1 MEVVIE
7 KMNHQAMGIA
17 KINGKV
23 VFIPKVI
30 VGDIVDIDIIKEYK
44 NYSIGRV
51 NKIIKNGSKR
61 VDVLCPY
68 YDICGGCSISA
79 YTYQDELE
87 YKVNNVIDIFK
98 RNEIDIKPNIIK
110 SDNRYGYR
118 NKITLQV
125 SNGII
130 GLYEED
136 SNKIVD
142 VDKCLLVSDKLNEI
156 IDIIKKN
163 INVNK
168 CNKIVIRD
176 TYYGIMI
183 IFYGSVNNE
192 EVIKYLGNKVVS
204 IYTYDN
210 KYKCIYGEKYL
221 YEMIGEYKY
230 RISPD
235 SFFQVNSRTVNKL
248 YNKVVEY
255 AIENEKKDNLVDL
268 YCGTGTIG
276 IYLSKYFNSIIG
288 IELNKQAVEDAKG
301 NAKIN
306 SVNNIEFYA
315 GDVGKIINDQIKADV
330 IVVDPPRS
338 GLDKRTKDILLK
350 IKANKIVYVSCN
362 PLTLARDIK
371 ELDSGYKLGNITLV
385 DMFPNTHHVE
395 SVCVLCRKALIE

>member
-30 VGDIVDIDIIKEYK
+30 VGDVADIDIIKEYK

-192 EVIKYLGNKVVS
+192 EVIKYLDKKVVS

-210 KYKCIYGEKYL
+210 KYRCIYGEKYL

-276 IYLSKYFNSIIG
+276 IYLSKYFNNIIG
-288 IELNKQAVEDAKG
+288 IELNKQAVEDAKE

-306 SVNNIEFYA
+306 GVNNIEFYA

-338 GLDKRTKDILLK
+338 GLDKRTRDILLK

-371 ELDSGYKLGNITLV
+371 ELDSGYKLWDITLV

-395 SVCVLCRKALIE
+395 SVCVLCRKILIK

>member
-136 SNKIVD
+136 SNTIVD

-156 IDIIKKN
+156 IDIIKRN

-288 IELNKQAVEDAKG
+288 IELNKQAVEDAKE

-371 ELDSGYKLGNITLV
+371 KLDSWYDLGDITLV

-395 SVCVLCRKALIE
+395 SVCVLNFR

>member
-156 IDIIKKN
+156 IDIINKN

-183 IFYGSVNNE
+183 IFYGSVNND
-192 EVIKYLGNKVVS
+192 EVIKYLGKKVVS

-255 AIENEKKDNLVDL
+255 AIKNEKKDNLVDL

-276 IYLSKYFNSIIG
+276 IYLSKYFNNIIG
-288 IELNKQAVEDAKG
+288 IELNKQAVEDAKE

-306 SVNNIEFYA
+306 SVNNIKFYA

-371 ELDSGYKLGNITLV
+371 ELDSGYKLGDITLV

-395 SVCVLCRKALIE
+395 SVCVLNFR

>member
-30 VGDIVDIDIIKEYK
+30 VGDIADIDIIKEYK
-44 NYSIGRV
+44 NYSIGKV
-51 NKIIKNGSKR
+51 NKIIKKSAKR

-68 YDICGGCSISA
+68 YDVCGGCSISA
-79 YTYQDELE
+79 YTYHDELE

-192 EVIKYLGNKVVS
+192 EVIKYLGKKAVS

-255 AIENEKKDNLVDL
+255 AIRNEKKDNLVDL

-288 IELNKQAVEDAKG
+288 IELNNQAVEDAKE

-306 SVNNIEFYA
+306 GVNNIEFYS

-350 IKANKIVYVSCN
+350 IKADKIVYVSCN

-371 ELDSGYKLGNITLV
+371 ELDSGYDIEGITLV

-395 SVCVLCRKALIE
+395 CVAVLKLK

>member
-183 IFYGSVNNE
+183 IFYGSVSNE
-192 EVIKYLGNKVVS
+192 EVIKYLGKKVVS

-255 AIENEKKDNLVDL
+255 AIKNEKKDNLVDL

-276 IYLSKYFNSIIG
+276 IYLSKYFNNIIG
-288 IELNKQAVEDAKG
+288 IELNKQAVEDAKE

-306 SVNNIEFYA
+306 SVNNIKFYA

-371 ELDSGYKLGNITLV
+371 ELDSGYKLGDITLV

-395 SVCVLCRKALIE
+395 SVCVLNFR

>member
-23 VFIPKVI
+23 VFVPKVI
-30 VGDIVDIDIIKEYK
+30 IGDIVDIDIVKERK
-44 NYSIGRV
+44 KYSIGRV
-51 NKIIKNGSKR
+51 NKIIKKSAKR

-168 CNKIVIRD
+168 CSKIVIRD

-192 EVIKYLGNKVVS
+192 EVIKYLDNRVVC

-255 AIENEKKDNLVDL
+255 AIEDEKKDNLVDL

-288 IELNKQAVEDAKG
+288 IELNKQAVEDAKE

-306 SVNNIEFYA
+306 DVNNIEFYA

-371 ELDSGYKLGNITLV
+371 ELESGYDLGDITLV

-395 SVCVLCRKALIE
+395 SVILLQRKD

>member
-23 VFIPKVI
+23 VFVPKVI
-30 VGDIVDIDIIKEYK
+30 IGDIVDIDIVKEHK

-51 NKIIKNGSKR
+51 NKIIKKSAKR

-98 RNEIDIKPNIIK
+98 RNDIDIKPNIIK

-168 CNKIVIRD
+168 CSKIVIRD

-183 IFYGSVNNE
+183 IFYGSVNSE
-192 EVIKYLGNKVVS
+192 EVIKYLDNRVIS

-255 AIENEKKDNLVDL
+255 AVENEKKDNLVDL

-288 IELNKQAVEDAKG
+288 IELNKQAVEDAKE
-301 NAKIN
+301 NARIN
-306 SVNNIEFYA
+306 DVNNIEFYA

-371 ELDSGYKLGNITLV
+371 ELESGYDLGDITLV

-395 SVCVLCRKALIE
+395 SVCFLKRM

>member
-30 VGDIVDIDIIKEYK
+30 VGDIVDIDIVKEYK
-44 NYSIGRV
+44 NYNIGRV

-136 SNKIVD
+136 SNTIVD

-163 INVNK
+163 INVNN

-183 IFYGSVNNE
+183 IFYGSVNSE

-204 IYTYDN
+204 IYTYNN

-255 AIENEKKDNLVDL
+255 AIEDEKKDNLVDL

-276 IYLSKYFNSIIG
+276 IYLSKYFNNIIG
-288 IELNKQAVEDAKG
+288 IELNKQAVEDAKE

-362 PLTLARDIK
+362 PLTLARDVK
-371 ELDSGYKLGNITLV
+371 ELDSGYDLGDITLV

-395 SVCVLCRKALIE
+395 CVAVLKLK

>member
-79 YTYQDELE
+79 YTYHDELE

-183 IFYGSVNNE
+183 IFYGSVNSE
-192 EVIKYLGNKVVS
+192 EVIKYLDKKVVS

-230 RISPD
+230 RVSPD

-255 AIENEKKDNLVDL
+255 AIKNEKKDNLVDL

-276 IYLSKYFNSIIG
+276 IYLSKYFNNIIG
-288 IELNKQAVEDAKG
+288 IELNKQAVEDAKE
-301 NAKIN
+301 NVKIN

-371 ELDSGYKLGNITLV
+371 ELDTGYKLGEITLV

-395 SVCVLCRKALIE
+395 CVSVLCHKALIK

>member
-30 VGDIVDIDIIKEYK
+30 VGDIVDIDIVKEYK

-98 RNEIDIKPNIIK
+98 RNDIDIKPNIIK

-136 SNKIVD
+136 SNTIVD

-192 EVIKYLGNKVVS
+192 EVIKYLDKKVVS

-255 AIENEKKDNLVDL
+255 AIKNEKKDNLVDL

-288 IELNKQAVEDAKG
+288 IELNKQAVEDAKE

-306 SVNNIEFYA
+306 GVNNIEFYA

-371 ELDSGYKLGNITLV
+371 ELDSGYKLWDITLV

-395 SVCVLCRKALIE
+395 GVCVLCRKILIK

>member
-1 MEVVIE
+1 MEVVVE

-30 VGDIVDIDIIKEYK
+30 VGDIVDIDIVKEYK
-44 NYSIGRV
+44 NYSIGKV
-51 NKIIKNGSKR
+51 NKIIKKSAKR
-61 VDVLCPY
+61 VNVLCPY
-68 YDICGGCSISA
+68 YDVCGGCSISA
-79 YTYQDELE
+79 YTYHDELE

-98 RNEIDIKPNIIK
+98 RNELDIKPNIIK

-371 ELDSGYKLGNITLV
+371 ELDSGYKLGDITLV

-395 SVCVLCRKALIE
+395 CILVLYRKN

>member
-7 KMNHQAMGIA
+7 KLNHQAMGIA

-30 VGDIVDIDIIKEYK
+30 IGDIVDIDIIKEYK
-44 NYSIGRV
+44 NYSIGKV
-51 NKIIKNGSKR
+51 NKIIKKSSKR

-68 YDICGGCSISA
+68 YDICGGCSIST

-98 RNEIDIKPNIIK
+98 RNNIDIKPSIIK
-110 SDNRYGYR
+110 SDNRYSYR

-125 SNGII
+125 NDGVI
-130 GLYEED
+130 GLYEEN

-142 VDKCLLVSDKLNEI
+142 VDKCLLVSAKINEI
-156 IDIIKKN
+156 INIIKKC

-168 CNKIVIRD
+168 CSKIVIRN
-176 TYYGIMI
+176 TYYGTMI

-192 EVIKYLGNKVVS
+192 EVVKYLDNKVIS
-204 IYTYDN
+204 IYTYNN
-210 KYKCIYGEKYL
+210 KYMCIYGEKYL
-221 YEMIGEYKY
+221 YEMIGVYKY

-235 SFFQVNSRTVNKL
+235 SFFQVNSSTVNKL

-255 AIENEKKDNLVDL
+255 IGNTKRNNLIDL

-276 IYLSKYFNSIIG
+276 IYLSKCFNNIIG
-288 IELNKQAVEDAKG
+288 IELNKQAVEDAKV
-301 NAKIN
+301 NARIN
-306 SVNNIEFYA
+306 EVNNIEFYA
-315 GDVGKIINDQIKADV
+315 GDVGKIINDKIKADV

-350 IKANKIVYVSCN
+350 IKASKIVYVSCN

-371 ELDSGYKLGNITLV
+371 ELNSGYELGGITLV

-395 SVCVLCRKALIE
+395 TVCVLERK

>member
-30 VGDIVDIDIIKEYK
+30 VGDIVDIDIVKEYK
-44 NYSIGRV
+44 NYNIGRV

-136 SNKIVD
+136 SNTIVD

-156 IDIIKKN
+156 IDIIKRN

-192 EVIKYLGNKVVS
+192 EVIKYLGKKVVS

-276 IYLSKYFNSIIG
+276 IYLSKYFNNIIG
-288 IELNKQAVEDAKG
+288 IELNKQAVEDAKE

-371 ELDSGYKLGNITLV
+371 ELDTGYMLEDITLV

-395 SVCVLCRKALIE
+395 CVSVLCHKALIK

>member
-30 VGDIVDIDIIKEYK
+30 VGDIVDIDIVKEYK

-156 IDIIKKN
+156 IDIIKRN

-192 EVIKYLGNKVVS
+192 EVIKYLGKKVVS

-255 AIENEKKDNLVDL
+255 AIKNEKKDNLVDL

-276 IYLSKYFNSIIG
+276 IYLSKYFNCIIG
-288 IELNKQAVEDAKG
+288 IELNKQAVEDAKE

-371 ELDSGYKLGNITLV
+371 ELDNGYKLGKITLV

-395 SVCVLCRKALIE
+395 SVCVLNFR

>member
-30 VGDIVDIDIIKEYK
+30 VGDIVDIDIVKEYK

-51 NKIIKNGSKR
+51 NKIIKKSAKR

-125 SNGII
+125 SDGII

-183 IFYGSVNNE
+183 IFYGSVNSE

-255 AIENEKKDNLVDL
+255 AIRNEKKDNLVDL

-288 IELNKQAVEDAKG
+288 IELNKQAVEDAKE

-306 SVNNIEFYA
+306 GVNNIEFYA

-371 ELDSGYKLGNITLV
+371 ELDSWYDLGDITLV

-395 SVCVLCRKALIE
+395 CVSVLHRKSLEK

>member
-7 KMNHQAMGIA
+7 KMNHQAMGIT

-30 VGDIVDIDIIKEYK
+30 VGDIVDIDIVKEYK
-44 NYSIGRV
+44 NYNIGRV

-136 SNKIVD
+136 SNTIVD

-192 EVIKYLGNKVVS
+192 EVIKYLGKKVVS

-276 IYLSKYFNSIIG
+276 IYLSKYFNNIIG
-288 IELNKQAVEDAKG
+288 IELNKQAVEDAKE

-371 ELDSGYKLGNITLV
+371 ELDTGYMLEDITLV

-395 SVCVLCRKALIE
+395 SVCVLKLK

>member
-23 VFIPKVI
+23 VFVPKVI
-30 VGDIVDIDIIKEYK
+30 IGDIVDIDIVKERK
-44 NYSIGRV
+44 KYSIGRV
-51 NKIIKNGSKR
+51 NKIIKKSAKR

-168 CNKIVIRD
+168 CSKIVIRD

-192 EVIKYLGNKVVS
+192 EVIKYLDNRVVC

-235 SFFQVNSRTVNKL
+235 SFFQVNSGTVNRL

-255 AIENEKKDNLVDL
+255 AIEDEKKDNLVDL

-288 IELNKQAVEDAKG
+288 IELNKQAVEDAKE

-306 SVNNIEFYA
+306 DVNNIEFYA
-315 GDVGKIINDQIKADV
+315 GDVGKIINDQIKANV

-371 ELDSGYKLGNITLV
+371 ELESGYDLGDITLV

-395 SVCVLCRKALIE
+395 SVILLQRKD

>member
-30 VGDIVDIDIIKEYK
+30 VGDIVDIDIVKEYK
-44 NYSIGRV
+44 NYNIGRV

-183 IFYGSVNNE
+183 IFYGSVNYE

-276 IYLSKYFNSIIG
+276 IYLSKYFNNIIG

-301 NAKIN
+301 TAKIN

>member
-183 IFYGSVNNE
+183 IFYGSVNND
-192 EVIKYLGNKVVS
+192 EVIKYLGKKVVS

-255 AIENEKKDNLVDL
+255 AIKNEKKDNLVDL

-276 IYLSKYFNSIIG
+276 IYLSKYFNNIIG
-288 IELNKQAVEDAKG
+288 IELNKQAVEDAKE

-371 ELDSGYKLGNITLV
+371 ELDNGYELGDITLV

-395 SVCVLCRKALIE
+395 SVCVLNTR

>member
-30 VGDIVDIDIIKEYK
+30 VGDIVDIDIVKEYK
-44 NYSIGRV
+44 NYSIGKV
-51 NKIIKNGSKR
+51 KQIIKNGSKR

-136 SNKIVD
+136 SNTIVD

-183 IFYGSVNNE
+183 IFYGSVNSE
-192 EVIKYLGNKVVS
+192 EVIKYLDKKVVS
-204 IYTYDN
+204 IYTYNN

-248 YNKVVEY
+248 YNKVVKY
-255 AIENEKKDNLVDL
+255 AIRNEKKDNLVDL

-288 IELNKQAVEDAKG
+288 IELNKQAVEDAKE
-301 NAKIN
+301 NVKIN
-306 SVNNIEFYA
+306 GVNNIEFYA

-371 ELDSGYKLGNITLV
+371 ELDSWYDLGDITLV

-395 SVCVLCRKALIE
+395 SVCVLNFR

>member
-30 VGDIVDIDIIKEYK
+30 VGDVVDIDIVKEYK
-44 NYSIGRV
+44 NYNIGKV
-51 NKIIKNGSKR
+51 NKIIKKSAKR

-79 YTYQDELE
+79 YTYHDELE

-192 EVIKYLGNKVVS
+192 EVIKYLDKKVVS
-204 IYTYDN
+204 IYTYNN

-255 AIENEKKDNLVDL
+255 AIKNEKKDNLVDL

-276 IYLSKYFNSIIG
+276 IYLSKYFNNIIG
-288 IELNKQAVEDAKG
+288 IELNKQAVEDAKE

-306 SVNNIEFYA
+306 GVNNIEFYV

-371 ELDSGYKLGNITLV
+371 ELDSGYDLEEITLV

-395 SVCVLCRKALIE
+395 CVSVLCRKTLIK

>member
-30 VGDIVDIDIIKEYK
+30 VGDIVDIDIVKEYK
-44 NYSIGRV
+44 NYSIGKV

-79 YTYQDELE
+79 YTYHDELE

-98 RNEIDIKPNIIK
+98 RNDIDIKPNIIK

-142 VDKCLLVSDKLNEI
+142 VDKCLLVGDILNEI
-156 IDIIKKN
+156 IDIIKRN

-183 IFYGSVNNE
+183 IFYGSVNSE
-192 EVIKYLGNKVVS
+192 EVIKYLGKKVVS

-288 IELNKQAVEDAKG
+288 IELNKQAVEDAKE

-306 SVNNIEFYA
+306 GVNNIEFYA

-350 IKANKIVYVSCN
+350 IKADKIVYVSCN

-395 SVCVLCRKALIE
+395 SVCVLNFR

>member
-23 VFIPKVI
+23 VFVPKVI
-30 VGDIVDIDIIKEYK
+30 VGDIVDIDIVKEYK

-98 RNEIDIKPNIIK
+98 RNDIDIKPNIIK

-136 SNKIVD
+136 SNTIVD

-192 EVIKYLGNKVVS
+192 EVIKYLDKKVVS

-210 KYKCIYGEKYL
+210 KYRCIYGEKYL

-276 IYLSKYFNSIIG
+276 IYLSKYFNNIIG
-288 IELNKQAVEDAKG
+288 IELNKQAVEDAKE

-306 SVNNIEFYA
+306 GVNNIEFYA

-338 GLDKRTKDILLK
+338 GLDKRTRDILLK

-371 ELDSGYKLGNITLV
+371 ELDSGYKLWDITLV

-395 SVCVLCRKALIE
+395 SVCVLCRKILIK

>member
-23 VFIPKVI
+23 VFVPKVI
-30 VGDIVDIDIIKEYK
+30 IGDIVDIDIVKERK
-44 NYSIGRV
+44 KYSIGRG
-51 NKIIKNGSKR
+51 NKIIKNSTKR
-61 VDVLCPY
+61 LDVLRPY

-168 CNKIVIRD
+168 CSKIVIRD

-192 EVIKYLGNKVVS
+192 EVIKYLDNRVVC

-255 AIENEKKDNLVDL
+255 AIEDEKKDNLVDL

-288 IELNKQAVEDAKG
+288 IELNKQAVEDAKE
-301 NAKIN
+301 NARIN
-306 SVNNIEFYA
+306 DVNNIEFYA
-315 GDVGKIINDQIKADV
+315 GDVGKIINGQIKADV

-338 GLDKRTKDILLK
+338 GLDKRTKDIILK

-371 ELDSGYKLGNITLV
+371 ELESGYDLGDITLV

-395 SVCVLCRKALIE
+395 SVILLQRKD

>member
-30 VGDIVDIDIIKEYK
+30 VGDIVDIDIVKEYK
-44 NYSIGRV
+44 NYNIGKV
-51 NKIIKNGSKR
+51 NKIIKKSAKR

-68 YDICGGCSISA
+68 YDVCGGCSISA
-79 YTYQDELE
+79 YTYHDELE

-98 RNEIDIKPNIIK
+98 RNDIDIKPNIIK

-156 IDIIKKN
+156 IDIIKRN

-183 IFYGSVNNE
+183 IFYGSVNSE
-192 EVIKYLGNKVVS
+192 EVTKYLDNKVVS

-210 KYKCIYGEKYL
+210 KYRCIYGEKYL

-255 AIENEKKDNLVDL
+255 AIRNEKKDNLVDL

-288 IELNKQAVEDAKG
+288 IELNKQAVEDAKE
-301 NAKIN
+301 NARIN
-306 SVNNIEFYA
+306 DINNIEFYA

-338 GLDKRTKDILLK
+338 GLDNRTKDILLK

-371 ELDSGYKLGNITLV
+371 ELDNGYDLGDITLV

-395 SVCVLCRKALIE
+395 CVVVLKLK

>member
-44 NYSIGRV
+44 NYNIGRV

-192 EVIKYLGNKVVS
+192 EVIKYLDKKVVS

-255 AIENEKKDNLVDL
+255 AIKNEKKDNLVDL

-276 IYLSKYFNSIIG
+276 IYLSKYFNNIIG
-288 IELNKQAVEDAKG
+288 IELNKQAVEDAKE
-301 NAKIN
+301 NVKIN

-371 ELDSGYKLGNITLV
+371 ELDNGYELGEITLV

-395 SVCVLCRKALIE
+395 SVCVLCRKILIK

>member
-17 KINGKV
+17 KINGKA

-30 VGDIVDIDIIKEYK
+30 VGDVVDIDIVKEYK
-44 NYSIGRV
+44 NYNIGKV
-51 NKIIKNGSKR
+51 NKIIKKSAKR

-79 YTYQDELE
+79 YTYHDELE

-136 SNKIVD
+136 SNTIVD

-192 EVIKYLGNKVVS
+192 EVIKYLGKKVVS

-255 AIENEKKDNLVDL
+255 AIKNEKKDNLVDL

-288 IELNKQAVEDAKG
+288 IELNGQAVEDAKE

-371 ELDSGYKLGNITLV
+371 ELDNGYKLGDITLV

-395 SVCVLCRKALIE
+395 CVAVLKLK

>member
-30 VGDIVDIDIIKEYK
+30 VGDIVDIDIVKEYK
-44 NYSIGRV
+44 NYNIGRV

-183 IFYGSVNNE
+183 IFYGSVNND
-192 EVIKYLGNKVVS
+192 EVIKYLGKKVVS

-255 AIENEKKDNLVDL
+255 AIKNEKKDNLVDL

-276 IYLSKYFNSIIG
+276 IYLSKYFNNIIG
-288 IELNKQAVEDAKG
+288 IELNKQAVEDAKE

-306 SVNNIEFYA
+306 SVNNIKFYA

-371 ELDSGYKLGNITLV
+371 ELDTGYMLEDITLV

-395 SVCVLCRKALIE
+395 SVCVLKLK

>member
-30 VGDIVDIDIIKEYK
+30 VGDIVDIDIVKEYK
-44 NYSIGRV
+44 NYNIGRV

-183 IFYGSVNNE
+183 IFYGSVNSE
-192 EVIKYLGNKVVS
+192 EVIKYLDKKVVS

-255 AIENEKKDNLVDL
+255 AIKNEKKDNLVDL

-276 IYLSKYFNSIIG
+276 IYLSKYFNNIIG
-288 IELNKQAVEDAKG
+288 IELNKQAVEDAKE

-306 SVNNIEFYA
+306 SVNNIKFYA

-371 ELDSGYKLGNITLV
+371 ELDSGYKLWDIALV

-395 SVCVLCRKALIE
+395 SVCVLNFR

>member
-163 INVNK
+163 INVNR

-183 IFYGSVNNE
+183 IFYGSVNND
-192 EVIKYLGNKVVS
+192 EVIKYLGKKVVS

-255 AIENEKKDNLVDL
+255 AIKNEKKDNLVDL

-276 IYLSKYFNSIIG
+276 IYLSKYFNNIIG
-288 IELNKQAVEDAKG
+288 IELNKQAVEDAKE

-371 ELDSGYKLGNITLV
+371 ELDNGYELGDITLV

-395 SVCVLCRKALIE
+395 SVCVLNTR

>member
-30 VGDIVDIDIIKEYK
+30 VGDVVDIDIVKEYK
-44 NYSIGRV
+44 NYNIGKV

-183 IFYGSVNNE
+183 IFYGSVNNK
-192 EVIKYLGNKVVS
+192 EVIKYLGKKVVS

-235 SFFQVNSRTVNKL
+235 SFFQVNSGTVNKL

-255 AIENEKKDNLVDL
+255 AIKNEKKDNLVDL

-276 IYLSKYFNSIIG
+276 IYLSKYFNNIIG
-288 IELNKQAVEDAKG
+288 IELNKQAVGDAKE

-315 GDVGKIINDQIKADV
+315 GDVGKIINNQIKADV

-371 ELDSGYKLGNITLV
+371 ELDTGYMLEDITLV

-395 SVCVLCRKALIE
+395 SVCVLKLK

>member
-192 EVIKYLGNKVVS
+192 EVIKYLGKKVVS

-255 AIENEKKDNLVDL
+255 AIKNEKKDNLVDL

-276 IYLSKYFNSIIG
+276 IYLSKYFNNIIG
-288 IELNKQAVEDAKG
+288 IELNKQAVEDAKE

-371 ELDSGYKLGNITLV
+371 ELDNGYELGDITLV

-395 SVCVLCRKALIE
+395 SVCVLNFR

>member
-44 NYSIGRV
+44 NYSIGKV
-51 NKIIKNGSKR
+51 NKIIKKSAKR

-79 YTYQDELE
+79 YTYHDELE

-98 RNEIDIKPNIIK
+98 RNGIDIKPNIIK

-136 SNKIVD
+136 SNTIVD

-156 IDIIKKN
+156 IDIIKRN

-183 IFYGSVNNE
+183 IFYGSVNSE

-210 KYKCIYGEKYL
+210 KYRCIYGEKYL

-255 AIENEKKDNLVDL
+255 AIESEKKDNLIDL

-288 IELNKQAVEDAKG
+288 IELNRQAVEDAKE

-371 ELDSGYKLGNITLV
+371 ELDSGYKLGDITLV

-395 SVCVLCRKALIE
+395 SVCVLNFR

>member
-30 VGDIVDIDIIKEYK
+30 VEDIVDIDIVKEYK

-51 NKIIKNGSKR
+51 NKIIKKSAKR

-79 YTYQDELE
+79 YAYQDELE

-142 VDKCLLVSDKLNEI
+142 VDKCLLVGDKLNEI
-156 IDIIKKN
+156 IDIIKRN

-183 IFYGSVNNE
+183 IFYGRVNSE
-192 EVIKYLGNKVVS
+192 EVIKYLDKKVVS

-255 AIENEKKDNLVDL
+255 AIEDEKKDNLVDL

-276 IYLSKYFNSIIG
+276 IYLSKYFNNIIG
-288 IELNKQAVEDAKG
+288 IELNKQAVEDAKE

-306 SVNNIEFYA
+306 GVNNIEFYA

-350 IKANKIVYVSCN
+350 IKADKIVYVSCN

-371 ELDSGYKLGNITLV
+371 ELDSGYDLEEITLV

-395 SVCVLCRKALIE
+395 SVCVLNFR

>member
-23 VFIPKVI
+23 VFVPKVI
-30 VGDIVDIDIIKEYK
+30 IGDIVDIDIVKEYK
-44 NYSIGRV
+44 NYNIGRV

-98 RNEIDIKPNIIK
+98 RNDIDIKPNIIK

-136 SNKIVD
+136 SNTIVD

-192 EVIKYLGNKVVS
+192 EVIKYLDKKVVS

-255 AIENEKKDNLVDL
+255 AIKNEKKDNLVDL

-288 IELNKQAVEDAKG
+288 IELNKQAVEDAKE

-371 ELDSGYKLGNITLV
+371 ELDSGYKLGEITLV

-395 SVCVLCRKALIE
+395 SVCVLCRKILIK

>member
-30 VGDIVDIDIIKEYK
+30 VGDIVDIDIVKEYK

-136 SNKIVD
+136 SNTIVD

-156 IDIIKKN
+156 IDIIKRN

-192 EVIKYLGNKVVS
+192 EVIKYLDKKVVS

-255 AIENEKKDNLVDL
+255 AIKNEKKDNLVDL

-288 IELNKQAVEDAKG
+288 IELNKQAVEDAKE

-306 SVNNIEFYA
+306 GVNNIEFYA

-371 ELDSGYKLGNITLV
+371 ELDSGYMLDDITLV

-395 SVCVLCRKALIE
+395 SVCVLKLK

>member
-30 VGDIVDIDIIKEYK
+30 VGDIVDIDIVKEYK
-44 NYSIGRV
+44 NYSIGKV
-51 NKIIKNGSKR
+51 NKIIKKSAKR
-61 VDVLCPY
+61 VNVLCPY
-68 YDICGGCSISA
+68 YDVCGGCSISA

-98 RNEIDIKPNIIK
+98 RNDIDIKPNIIK

-142 VDKCLLVSDKLNEI
+142 VDKCLLVSDILNEI

-183 IFYGSVNNE
+183 IFYGSVNSE

-255 AIENEKKDNLVDL
+255 AIESEKEDNLVDL

-276 IYLSKYFNSIIG
+276 IYLSKYFNNIIG
-288 IELNKQAVEDAKG
+288 IELNKQAVEDAKE

-306 SVNNIEFYA
+306 GVNNIEFYA

-350 IKANKIVYVSCN
+350 IKADKIVYVSCN

-395 SVCVLCRKALIE
+395 SVCVLNFR

>member
-30 VGDIVDIDIIKEYK
+30 VGDIVNIDIVKEYK
-44 NYSIGRV
+44 NYNIGRV

-183 IFYGSVNNE
+183 IFYGSVNNK

-255 AIENEKKDNLVDL
+255 AIEDDKKDNLVDL

-276 IYLSKYFNSIIG
+276 IYLSKYFNNIIG
-288 IELNKQAVEDAKG
+288 IELNKQAVEDAKE

-371 ELDSGYKLGNITLV
+371 ELDSGYKLGDITLV

-395 SVCVLCRKALIE
+395 TVCVLERK